1 MKKITLSIATL
12 ALLTSVN
19 AQNLDRSI
27 RPQAGPAPEIKLAD
41 AQTFTLPNGLKV
53 FVVENHKLPRVS
65 YNIVLD
71 IHPQAE
77 GTKTG
82 TSEFIGSL
90 ITAGT
95 KTLSKDDFDAQTDMI
110 GASIDATSEGI
121 SGSSLVKHQDKLL
134 QLMSDA
140 LLNAN
145 FQQSEMD
152 KLKKQ
157 MQSGLAQAKNEPD
170 QMLKNVSSVLNF
182 GKAHPYGEIMTE
194 ETLANIT
201 LEDCNNYYKTY
212 FRPNVAYLAIV
223 GDINIADAK
232 KMAETYFSK
241 WEKGT
246 VPSASYPAVPQ
257 PSGAVVQFVPR
268 DGAVQSVIGVT
279 YPIDLKPGTENVI
292 KAKVLNEILGGS
304 SQGRLFLNLR
314 EKHGWT
320 YGSYSQIS
328 TDEVVGHFQAY
339 AKARNVVTDSSVNEI
354 ISEMNSLRNEKVSDE
369 TLHNTLS
376 YMTGSFAIG
385 LENPATIATFAINID
400 RYHMPKDYY
409 KNYLKTLNAVTA
421 ADVQATAQQYIHPE
435 NANIVVV
442 GDKAEAEKLKRFSKD
457 GVINYYDFA
466 GNPIKMEAAKAA
478 AANVTPA
485 MVIDN
490 YIKVTGGKAAWETIK
505 DLTQSASF
513 EANGK
518 TITIVM
524 KDITPDRWMMS
535 VVVDGIGE
543 VQKRVLFGDKGYTF
557 AMGQGQKDFTAAEVA
572 DAKEEADIQADLH
585 PEKYGNILKLISTEP
600 VDGKD
605 AYVIETSKKGSDDK
619 TLTYFD
625 VASGLKVKEI
635 KKSAE
640 GIQISTYADYK
651 EIKNGNGVK
660 MPFTVSISSG
670 GEGAQKLQLS
680 VIEANTGLKPGSFK

>member
-27 RPQAGPAPEIKLAD
+27 RPNAGPAPEIKLAD

-53 FVVENHKLPRVS
+53 FVVENHKLPRVT
-65 YNIVLD
+65 YNILLN
-71 IHPQAE
+71 IHPQGE
-77 GTKTG
+77 GTKAG

-95 KTLSKDDFDAQTDMI
+95 KTLSKDQFDEQTDMI
-110 GASIDATSEGI
+110 GANINATAEGMT
-121 SGSSLVKHQDKLL
+121 GSSLVKHQDKLL

-140 LLNAN
+140 LLNAS

-157 MQSGLAQAKNEPD
+157 MSSGLAQSKNEPD
-170 QMLKNVSSVLNF
+170 EMLKNVSAVLNF

-194 ETLANIT
+194 GTLANIT

-223 GDINIADAK
+223 GDVTLADAK
-232 KMAETYFSK
+232 KMAEKYFGK

-246 VPSASYPAVPQ
+246 VPSATYPAVPQ
-257 PSGAVVQFVPR
+257 PNGAIVQFVTR
-268 DGAVQSVIGVT
+268 EGAVQSVIGVT
-279 YPIDLKPGTENVI
+279 YPIDLKPGTPDVI

-320 YGSYSQIS
+320 YGSYSQIAN
-328 TDEVVGHFQAY
+328 DDVVGHFQAY

-354 ISEMNSLRNEKVSDE
+354 INEMKDLKANKVTDESLQN
-369 TLHNTLS
+369 TLH
-376 YMTGSFAIG
+376 YMTGTFAIG
-385 LENPATIATFAINID
+385 LENPATIATYAINID
-400 RYHMPKDYY
+400 RYNMPKDYY

-421 ADVQATAQQYIHPE
+421 ADVQATADKYIHPE

-442 GDKAEAEKLKRFSKD
+442 GDKAEAEKLKRFSSN
-457 GVINYYDFA
+457 GVINYYDYT
-466 GNPIKMEAAKAA
+466 GTPLKVETAKAVESGVTA
-478 AANVTPA
+478 AT
-485 MVIDN
+485 VIDN
-490 YIKVTGGKAAWETIK
+490 YVKATGGKAALESIK
-505 DLTQSASF
+505 DLTESTSF
-513 EANGK
+513 DANGK
-518 TITIVM
+518 TINIIIKT
-524 KDITPDRWMMS
+524 ITPDRWMMS
-535 VVVDGIGE
+535 VVVDGVGE
-543 VQKRVLFGDKGYTF
+543 VQKKVLFGDKGYSSQ
-557 AMGQGQKDFTAAEVA
+557 MGQGQTDMTSEEIAEM
-572 DAKEEADIQADLH
+572 KEDADIQADLH
-585 PEKYGNILKLISTEP
+585 PEKYGNILKVLSTEAI
-600 VDGKD
+600 DGKD
-605 AYVIETSKKGSDDK
+605 AYVVETSKNGSDDK
-619 TLTYFD
+619 TLTYYD

-635 KKSAE
+635 KKNKE
-640 GIQISTYADYK
+640 GIQITTFADYK
-651 EIKNGNGVK
+651 EIKNGNGYK
-660 MPFTVSISSG
+660 MPFTVSISAG

-680 VIEANTGLKPGSFK
+680 SIEANTALKPGSFK